1 MKWNTKKSAKTGLAV
16 FASALTLLLAAVL
29 LGTAQASLSR
39 PVAVPAETSEDRS
52 PSVTV
57 SPVRPVLQTA
67 QEKPPE
73 GRTEPPDA
81 ADYDAALADWGE
93 PYGQPEALRQGYCTV
108 NSLAELDGSLCLFAS
123 EVGQEGTERTGL
135 AVCDTGDEALEWL
148 IPPTS
153 DVTLGNL
160 QEQNGV
166 LYVMA
171 WEQDTRRT
179 LAAFSQDDLS
189 PVSLYT
195 GNFETYQV
203 YGDMVFL
210 QTADGLWSLPLD
222 GAAAPLRLWEDTDRI
237 ELRSFC
243 STEAGVVVQLTPAHW
258 QEGLQRLY
266 LLPPEGGQRLLF
278 EGTGEISHLAS
289 AGEAVY
295 FLYRQEAN
303 SYAAQ
308 QLVTIPAQGHAPVFS
323 GLPPVAAASDG
334 YLFDF
339 FVSGDKLVFCFRQFD
354 RDCLAFCVTDL
365 QGGILEQY
373 RYDNSGGAMLLDTIS
388 VNAMLGRS
396 HLYLQGKSYTQGVR
410 TTTRIQ
416 RAAQSDCTRE
426 TPVAGA
432 GVS

>member
-1 MKWNTKKSAKTGLAV
+1 MKQRAKTRLAV
-16 FASALTLLLAAVL
+16 LASALTFLLATVL
-29 LGTAQASLSR
+29 LGTALASLSR
-39 PVAVPAETSEDRS
+39 PAAVPAETSEYRS
-52 PSVTV
+52 PSATV
-57 SPVRPVLQTA
+57 SPVRPILQTA
-67 QEKPPE
+67 QEE
-73 GRTEPPDA
+73 ATDDQSEPLDA
-81 ADYDAALADWGE
+81 ADYDAALADWGV

-123 EVGQEGTERTGL
+123 EVGQDGTEQTGL
-135 AVCDTGDEALEWL
+135 AVCDTVDEALEWL

-160 QEQNGV
+160 QEQNGI

-171 WEQDTRRT
+171 WAQDTWRT
-179 LAAFSQDDLS
+179 LAAFSQDDPA
-189 PVSLYT
+189 PVCLYT
-195 GNFETYQV
+195 GHFETYQV

-243 STEAGVVVQLTPAHW
+243 PTEAGVVIQLTPAHW

-289 AGEAVY
+289 AEEAVY

-308 QLVTIPAQGHAPVFS
+308 QLVTIPAQGQAPVFS
-323 GLPPVAAASDG
+323 GLPPVAASDA

-339 FVSGDKLVFCFRQFD
+339 FVSGDKLVFCFRQLD

-396 HLYLQGKSYTQGVR
+396 HLYLQGKSYTQGVK
-410 TTTRIQ
+410 TTTRIL

-426 TPVAGA
+426 ILVAGA

>member
-1 MKWNTKKSAKTGLAV
+1 MKQRAKTRLAV
-16 FASALTLLLAAVL
+16 LASALTFLLAAVL
-29 LGTAQASLSR
+29 LGTALASLSR
-39 PVAVPAETSEDRS
+39 PAAVPAETSEDRS
-52 PSVTV
+52 PSAPV
-57 SPVRPVLQTA
+57 SPVQPVLQTA
-67 QEKPPE
+67 QEE
-73 GRTEPPDA
+73 ATDDQAEPLDA
-81 ADYDAALADWGE
+81 ADYDAALADWGV

-123 EVGQEGTERTGL
+123 EVGQDGTERTGL
-135 AVCDTGDEALEWL
+135 AVCDTVDEALEWL

-160 QEQNGV
+160 QEQNGI

-171 WEQDTRRT
+171 WAQDTWRT
-179 LAAFSQDDLS
+179 LAAFSQDDPA

-195 GNFETYQV
+195 GHFETYQV

-243 STEAGVVVQLTPAHW
+243 PPEAGVVIQLTPAHW

-289 AGEAVY
+289 AEEAVY

-308 QLVTIPAQGHAPVFS
+308 QLVTIPAQGQAPVFS
-323 GLPPVAAASDG
+323 GLPPVAASDA

-339 FVSGDKLVFCFRQFD
+339 FVSGDKLVFCFRQLE

-396 HLYLQGKSYTQGVR
+396 HLYLQGKSYTQGVK
-410 TTTRIQ
+410 TTTRIL

-426 TPVAGA
+426 ILVAGA

>member
-1 MKWNTKKSAKTGLAV
+1 MKQRAKTRLAV
-16 FASALTLLLAAVL
+16 LASALTFLLATVL
-29 LGTAQASLSR
+29 LGTALASLSR
-39 PVAVPAETSEDRS
+39 PAAVPAETSEYRS
-52 PSVTV
+52 PSATV
-57 SPVRPVLQTA
+57 SPVRPILQTA
-67 QEKPPE
+67 QEE
-73 GRTEPPDA
+73 ATDDQSEPLDA
-81 ADYDAALADWGE
+81 ADYDAALADWGV

-123 EVGQEGTERTGL
+123 EVGQDGTERTGL
-135 AVCDTGDEALEWL
+135 AVCDTVDEALEWL

-160 QEQNGV
+160 QEQNGI

-171 WEQDTRRT
+171 WAQDTWRT
-179 LAAFSQDDLS
+179 LAAFSQDDPA

-195 GNFETYQV
+195 GHFETYQV

-243 STEAGVVVQLTPAHW
+243 PTEAGVVIQLTPAHW

-289 AGEAVY
+289 AEEAVY

-308 QLVTIPAQGHAPVFS
+308 QLVTIPAQGQAPVFS
-323 GLPPVAAASDG
+323 GLPPVAASDA

-339 FVSGDKLVFCFRQFD
+339 FVSGDKLVFCFRQLD

-396 HLYLQGKSYTQGVR
+396 HLYLQGKSYTQGVK
-410 TTTRIQ
+410 TTTRIL

-426 TPVAGA
+426 ILVAGA

>member
-1 MKWNTKKSAKTGLAV
+1 MKQRAKTRLAV
-16 FASALTLLLAAVL
+16 LASALTFLLATVL
-29 LGTAQASLSR
+29 LGTALASLSR
-39 PVAVPAETSEDRS
+39 PAAVPAETSEYRS
-52 PSVTV
+52 PSATV
-57 SPVRPVLQTA
+57 SPVRPILQTA
-67 QEKPPE
+67 QEE
-73 GRTEPPDA
+73 ATDDQSEPLDA
-81 ADYDAALADWGE
+81 ADYDAALADWGV

-123 EVGQEGTERTGL
+123 EVGQDGTERTGL

-171 WEQDTRRT
+171 WAQDTWRT
-179 LAAFSQDDLS
+179 LAAFSQDDPA

-195 GNFETYQV
+195 GHFETYQV

-243 STEAGVVVQLTPAHW
+243 PTEAGVVIQLTPAHW

-289 AGEAVY
+289 AEEAVY

-308 QLVTIPAQGHAPVFS
+308 QLVTIPAQGQAPVFS
-323 GLPPVAAASDG
+323 GLPPVAASDA

-339 FVSGDKLVFCFRQFD
+339 FVSGDKLVFCFRQLD

-396 HLYLQGKSYTQGVR
+396 HLYLQGKSYTQGVK
-410 TTTRIQ
+410 TTTRIL
-416 RAAQSDCTRE
+416 RAAQSDCTQE
-426 TPVAGA
+426 ILVAGA

>member
-1 MKWNTKKSAKTGLAV
+1 MKQRAKTRLAV
-16 FASALTLLLAAVL
+16 LASALTFLLATVL
-29 LGTAQASLSR
+29 LGTALASLSR
-39 PVAVPAETSEDRS
+39 PAAVPAETSEYRS
-52 PSVTV
+52 PSATV
-57 SPVRPVLQTA
+57 SPVRPILQTA
-67 QEKPPE
+67 QEE
-73 GRTEPPDA
+73 ATDDQSEPLDA
-81 ADYDAALADWGE
+81 ADYDAALADWGV

-123 EVGQEGTERTGL
+123 EVGQDGTERTGL
-135 AVCDTGDEALEWL
+135 AVCDTVDEALEWL

-160 QEQNGV
+160 QEQNGI

-171 WEQDTRRT
+171 WAQDTWRT
-179 LAAFSQDDLS
+179 LAAFSQDDPA
-189 PVSLYT
+189 PVCLYT
-195 GNFETYQV
+195 GHFETYQV

-243 STEAGVVVQLTPAHW
+243 PTEAGVVIQLTPAHW

-289 AGEAVY
+289 AEEAVY

-308 QLVTIPAQGHAPVFS
+308 QLVTIPAQGQAPVFS
-323 GLPPVAAASDG
+323 GLPPVAASDA

-339 FVSGDKLVFCFRQFD
+339 FVSGDKLVFCFRQLD

>member
-1 MKWNTKKSAKTGLAV
+1 MKQRAKTRLAV
-16 FASALTLLLAAVL
+16 LASALTFLLAAVL
-29 LGTAQASLSR
+29 LGTALASLSR
-39 PVAVPAETSEDRS
+39 PAAVPAETSEDRS
-52 PSVTV
+52 PSAPV
-57 SPVRPVLQTA
+57 SPVQPVLQTA
-67 QEKPPE
+67 QEE
-73 GRTEPPDA
+73 ATDDQAEPLDA
-81 ADYDAALADWGE
+81 ADYDAALADWGV
-93 PYGQPEALRQGYCTV
+93 PYGQPEALRQGYCKV

-123 EVGQEGTERTGL
+123 EVGQDGTERTGL
-135 AVCDTGDEALEWL
+135 AVCDTVDEALEWL

-171 WEQDTRRT
+171 WAQDTWRT
-179 LAAFSQDDLS
+179 LAAFSQDDPA

-195 GNFETYQV
+195 GHFETYQV

-243 STEAGVVVQLTPAHW
+243 PTEAGVVIQLTPAHW
-258 QEGLQRLY
+258 QGGLQRLY

-303 SYAAQ
+303 SSAAQ
-308 QLVTIPAQGHAPVFS
+308 QLVTIPAQGQAPVFS
-323 GLPPVAAASDG
+323 GLPPVAASDA

-354 RDCLAFCVTDL
+354 HDCLAFCVTDL

-396 HLYLQGKSYTQGVR
+396 HLYLQGKSYTQGVK
-410 TTTRIQ
+410 TTTRIL
-416 RAAQSDCTRE
+416 RASQSDCTQE
-426 TPVAGA
+426 ILVAGA

>member
-1 MKWNTKKSAKTGLAV
+1 MKQRAKTRLAV
-16 FASALTLLLAAVL
+16 LASALTFLLAAVL
-29 LGTAQASLSR
+29 LGTALASLSR
-39 PVAVPAETSEDRS
+39 PAAVPAETSEDRS
-52 PSVTV
+52 PSAPV
-57 SPVRPVLQTA
+57 SPVQPVLQTA
-67 QEKPPE
+67 QEE
-73 GRTEPPDA
+73 ATDDQAEPLDA
-81 ADYDAALADWGE
+81 ADYDAALADWGV
-93 PYGQPEALRQGYCTV
+93 PYGQPEALRQGYCKV

-123 EVGQEGTERTGL
+123 KVGQDGTERTGL
-135 AVCDTGDEALEWL
+135 AVCDTVDEALEWL

-171 WEQDTRRT
+171 WAQDTWRT
-179 LAAFSQDDLS
+179 LAAFSQDDPA

-195 GNFETYQV
+195 GHFETYQV
-203 YGDMVFL
+203 YDDMVFL

-243 STEAGVVVQLTPAHW
+243 PTEAGVVIQLTPAHW
-258 QEGLQRLY
+258 QGGLQRLY

-303 SYAAQ
+303 SSAAQ
-308 QLVTIPAQGHAPVFS
+308 QLVTIPAQGQAPVFS
-323 GLPPVAAASDG
+323 GLPPVAASDA

-354 RDCLAFCVTDL
+354 HDCLAFCVTDL

-396 HLYLQGKSYTQGVR
+396 HLYLQGKSYTQGVK
-410 TTTRIQ
+410 TTTRIL
-416 RAAQSDCTRE
+416 RASQSDCTQE
-426 TPVAGA
+426 ILVAGA

>member
-1 MKWNTKKSAKTGLAV
+1 MKQRAKTRLAV
-16 FASALTLLLAAVL
+16 LASALTFLLAAVL
-29 LGTAQASLSR
+29 LGTALASLSR
-39 PVAVPAETSEDRS
+39 PAAVPAETSEDRS
-52 PSVTV
+52 PSAPV
-57 SPVRPVLQTA
+57 SPVQPVLQTA
-67 QEKPPE
+67 QEE
-73 GRTEPPDA
+73 ATDDQAEPLDA
-81 ADYDAALADWGE
+81 ADYDAALADWGV
-93 PYGQPEALRQGYCTV
+93 PYGQPEALRQGYCKV

-123 EVGQEGTERTGL
+123 EVGQDGTERTGL
-135 AVCDTGDEALEWL
+135 AVCDTVDEALEWL

-179 LAAFSQDDLS
+179 LAAFSQDDPA

-195 GNFETYQV
+195 GHFETYQV

-243 STEAGVVVQLTPAHW
+243 PTEAGVVIQLTPAHW
-258 QEGLQRLY
+258 QGGLQRLY

-289 AGEAVY
+289 AEEAVY

-303 SYAAQ
+303 SSAAQ
-308 QLVTIPAQGHAPVFS
+308 QLVTIPAQGQAPVFS
-323 GLPPVAAASDG
+323 GLPPVAASDA

-354 RDCLAFCVTDL
+354 HDCLAFCVTDL

-396 HLYLQGKSYTQGVR
+396 HLYLQGKSYTQGVK
-410 TTTRIQ
+410 TTTRIL

-426 TPVAGA
+426 ILVAGA

>member
-1 MKWNTKKSAKTGLAV
+1 MKWNMKQRAKTRLAV
-16 FASALTLLLAAVL
+16 LASALTFLLAAVL
-29 LGTAQASLSR
+29 LGTALASLSR
-39 PVAVPAETSEDRS
+39 PAAVPAETSEDRS
-52 PSVTV
+52 PSAPV
-57 SPVRPVLQTA
+57 SPVQPVLQTA
-67 QEKPPE
+67 QEE
-73 GRTEPPDA
+73 ATDDQAEPLDA
-81 ADYDAALADWGE
+81 ADYDAALADWGV
-93 PYGQPEALRQGYCTV
+93 PYGQPEALRQGYCKV

-123 EVGQEGTERTGL
+123 EVGQDGTERTGL
-135 AVCDTGDEALEWL
+135 AVCDTVDEALEWL

-171 WEQDTRRT
+171 WAQDTWRT
-179 LAAFSQDDLS
+179 LAAFSQDDPA

-195 GNFETYQV
+195 GHFETYQV

-243 STEAGVVVQLTPAHW
+243 PTEAGVVIQLTPAHW
-258 QEGLQRLY
+258 QGGLQRLY

-303 SYAAQ
+303 SSAAQ
-308 QLVTIPAQGHAPVFS
+308 QLVTIPAQGQAPVFS
-323 GLPPVAAASDG
+323 GLPPVAASDA

-354 RDCLAFCVTDL
+354 HDCLAFCVTDL

-396 HLYLQGKSYTQGVR
+396 HLYLQGKSYTQGVK
-410 TTTRIQ
+410 TTTRIL
-416 RAAQSDCTRE
+416 RASQSDCTQE
-426 TPVAGA
+426 ILVAGA

>member
-1 MKWNTKKSAKTGLAV
+1 MKQRAKTRLAV
-16 FASALTLLLAAVL
+16 LASALTFLLAAVL
-29 LGTAQASLSR
+29 LGTALASLSR
-39 PVAVPAETSEDRS
+39 PAAVPAETSEDRS
-52 PSVTV
+52 PSAPV
-57 SPVRPVLQTA
+57 SPVQPVLQTA
-67 QEKPPE
+67 QEE
-73 GRTEPPDA
+73 ATDDQAEPLDA
-81 ADYDAALADWGE
+81 ADYDAALADWGV

-108 NSLAELDGSLCLFAS
+108 NSLAELDGSICLFAS
-123 EVGQEGTERTGL
+123 EVGQDGTERTGL
-135 AVCDTGDEALEWL
+135 AVCDTVDEALEWL

-171 WEQDTRRT
+171 WAQDTWRT
-179 LAAFSQDDLS
+179 LAAFSQDDPA

-195 GNFETYQV
+195 GHFETYQV

-243 STEAGVVVQLTPAHW
+243 PTEAGVVIQLTPAHW
-258 QEGLQRLY
+258 QGGLQRLY

-303 SYAAQ
+303 SSAAQ
-308 QLVTIPAQGHAPVFS
+308 QLVTIPAQGQAPVFS
-323 GLPPVAAASDG
+323 GLPPVAAPDA

-354 RDCLAFCVTDL
+354 HDCLAFCVTDL

-396 HLYLQGKSYTQGVR
+396 HLYLQGKSYTQGVK
-410 TTTRIQ
+410 TTTRIL
-416 RAAQSDCTRE
+416 RTSQSDCTQE
-426 TPVAGA
+426 ILVAGA

>member
-1 MKWNTKKSAKTGLAV
+1 MKQRVKTRLAV
-16 FASALTLLLAAVL
+16 LASALTFLLATVL
-29 LGTAQASLSR
+29 LGTALASLSR
-39 PVAVPAETSEDRS
+39 PAAVPAETSEYRS
-52 PSVTV
+52 PSATV
-57 SPVRPVLQTA
+57 SPVRPILQTA
-67 QEKPPE
+67 QEE
-73 GRTEPPDA
+73 ATDDQSEPLDA
-81 ADYDAALADWGE
+81 ADYDAALADWGV

-123 EVGQEGTERTGL
+123 EVGQDGTERTGL
-135 AVCDTGDEALEWL
+135 AVCDTVDEALEWL

-160 QEQNGV
+160 QEQNGI

-171 WEQDTRRT
+171 WAQDTWRT
-179 LAAFSQDDLS
+179 LAAFSQDDPA

-195 GNFETYQV
+195 GHFETYQV

-243 STEAGVVVQLTPAHW
+243 PTEAGVVIQLTPAHW

-289 AGEAVY
+289 AEEAVY

-308 QLVTIPAQGHAPVFS
+308 QLVTIPAQGQAPVFS
-323 GLPPVAAASDG
+323 GLPPVAASDA

-339 FVSGDKLVFCFRQFD
+339 FVSGDKLVFCFRQLD

-396 HLYLQGKSYTQGVR
+396 HLYLQGKSYTQGVK
-410 TTTRIQ
+410 TTTRIL

-426 TPVAGA
+426 ILVAGA